1 MLSIQGFGVHRQTD
15 EKIARIE
22 QIHAAL
28 RESIAA
34 IKLLADDADGML
46 EKGRELSP
54 EPPRAEPRPRLSG

>member
-1 MLSIQGFGVHRQTD
+1 MLSVQGFSHVHRQD
-15 EKIARIE
+15 EDRNAGIE

-46 EKGRELSP
+46 GRRCKTPPAEPNLGMKGR
-54 EPPRAEPRPRLSG
+54 A